1 MAKKKAEKKSGWF
14 KTGKDGRTRSKQV
27 DEEAKARRAAAG
39 IQRFWQENDSSGKVT
54 FLDNPDFFLNEHNI
68 NIGGKWFNYFTCLK
82 DFDTCPLCESGDK
95 PSYAVVCS
103 VIDHRK
109 YTDSEGAERTNERK
123 LLVARGK
130 ARQILLKRLEDKHE
144 GDMVGCV
151 YEIGRGT
158 TKTEAS
164 TGEDFDFLQKKLT
177 AKQLKSFIPK
187 GGKAEDIKPF
197 DYEEVLAPKKA
208 SELRKLVG
216 GETPVG
222 SEEEEEPTDT
232 DSGTGGDEGG
242 EEEVSSIEDLL

>member
-1 MAKKKAEKKSGWF
+1 MAKAKAKSGWF
-14 KTGKDGRTRSKQV
+14 ATGKDGRTRSKQV
-27 DEEAKARRAAAG
+27 DEEQKQRRAAAG
-39 IQRFWQENDSSGKVT
+39 IQRFWQEADSSGKVT

-95 PSYAVVCS
+95 PAYAVVCT

-109 YTDSEGAERTNERK
+109 YTDGEGKERGNERK
-123 LLVARGK
+123 LFVARGK
-130 ARQILLKRLEDKHE
+130 ARQILLKRLEEKHE

-151 YEIGRGT
+151 YEIGRGS

-177 AKQLKSFIPK
+177 AKQMKAFIPK

-197 DYEEVLAPKKA
+197 NYEEVLAPKKA

-216 GETPVG
+216 AETPVG
-222 SEEEEEPTDT
+222 SEDEEKSTATDPEDQE
-232 DSGTGGDEGG
+232 DSGAEGT
-242 EEEVSSIEDLL
+242 EEVSSIEDLL

>member
-1 MAKKKAEKKSGWF
+1 MAKKKTTGWF
-14 KTGKDGRTRSKQV
+14 KTGKDGRKQSKQV
-27 DEEAKARRAAAG
+27 DEEQKQRRASAG
-39 IQRFWQENDSSGKVT
+39 IQRFWQEADSSGKVT

-95 PSYAVVCS
+95 PAYAVVCT

-109 YTDSEGAERTNERK
+109 YTDSEGKERVNEKK
-123 LLVARGK
+123 LFVARGK
-130 ARQILLKRLEDKHE
+130 ARQILLKRLEEKHE
-144 GDMVGCV
+144 GDMAGCV
-151 YEIGRGT
+151 YEVGRGT

-177 AKQLKSFIPK
+177 KKQLKSFIPK
-187 GGKAEDIKPF
+187 GGKEDAIKPF
-197 DYEEVLAPKKA
+197 DYEEVMAPKKV

-216 GETPVG
+216 AETPVG
-222 SEEEEEPTDT
+222 SEDEDDKDTGTEPEDT
-232 DSGTGGDEGG
+232 NGGE